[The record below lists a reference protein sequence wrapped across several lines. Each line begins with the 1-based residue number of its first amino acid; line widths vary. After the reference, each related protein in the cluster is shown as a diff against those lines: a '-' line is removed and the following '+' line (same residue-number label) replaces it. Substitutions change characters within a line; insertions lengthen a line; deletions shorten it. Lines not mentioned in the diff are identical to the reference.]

1 VGEEWGTSGPDVQI
15 FRADKP
21 HKEDYLQVA
30 FRGPRGAFQRRVGCL
45 WGTKV
50 LLALAGPAIPCNA
63 DAGPGIPGGMEARSL
78 DPAILLQDLVW
89 VRRLAARLVRD
100 PATADDDQP
109 IEIDLR

>member
-1 VGEEWGTSGPDVQI
+1 
-15 FRADKP
+15 
-21 HKEDYLQVA
+21 
-30 FRGPRGAFQRRVGCL
+30 
-45 WGTKV
+45 
-50 LLALAGPAIPCNA
+50 
-63 DAGPGIPGGMEARSL
+63 MEARSL